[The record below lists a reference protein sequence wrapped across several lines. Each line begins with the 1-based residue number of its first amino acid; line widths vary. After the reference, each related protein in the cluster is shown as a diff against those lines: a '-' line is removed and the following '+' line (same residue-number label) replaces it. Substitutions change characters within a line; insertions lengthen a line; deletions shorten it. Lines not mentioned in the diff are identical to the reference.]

1 MLGKRVAFFL
11 FASLVMVATGC
22 SSSVKQLS
30 FATPEDAVT
39 ALVNQAATG
48 DKEYGRQLFGPELD
62 DLSSGDPAVDAF
74 ERKKFVVAIQ
84 KRHDLQKNADGT
96 VDILIGDNGVAFP
109 IPLEQFNGRWMFNTP
124 EGVERL
130 ADMRVGF
137 YELRTL
143 ALLRSIPLAQA
154 MYRSE
159 DRDGDG
165 VLEFAQ
171 RIKSTEGTRDGLYWP
186 TRDDEPNSPLGPF
199 AVEAE
204 ATMSAT
210 RGYQGYF
217 GKLLT
222 SSGSKAPGGARN
234 YFDSAG
240 NLTGGY
246 AALAYPAVYGETGI
260 MSFQMSDDGVVY
272 QKDLGPEGTRTA
284 AQNISVF
291 DPSDGWTVTEDD
303 LTDD

>member
-1 MLGKRVAFFL
+1 MFGKRVACV
-11 FASLVMVATGC
+11 LVSALVAVATGC

-30 FATPEDAVT
+30 FDTPEDAVA

-48 DKEYGRQLFGPELD
+48 DKEYGRQLFGPEVS

-74 ERKKFVVAIQ
+74 ERKRFVLAIE
-84 KRHDLQKNADGT
+84 KRHDLRLNNDGT
-96 VDILIGDNGVAFP
+96 MDILIGDQGVAFP
-109 IPLEQFNGRWMFNTP
+109 VPLERFNGRWMFNTP

-130 ADMRVGF
+130 ADLRVGF

-143 ALLRSIPLAQA
+143 ALLRSIPLAQQI
-154 MYRSE
+154 YHST

-165 VLEFAQ
+165 LLEYAA
-171 RIKSTEGTRDGLYWP
+171 RLKSTEGKHDGLYWP
-186 TRDDEPNSPLGPF
+186 TTDSEPNSPLGPF
-199 AVEAE
+199 ATEAE
-204 ATMSAT
+204 APISAT

-222 SSGSKAPGGARN
+222 KSGAKSPGGVRS
-234 YFDSAG
+234 YMDSAG

-246 AALAYPAVYGETGI
+246 AVLAYPAVYGETGI
-260 MSFQMSDDGVVY
+260 MSFQMADDGVIY

-284 AQNISVF
+284 AETINEF
-291 DPSDGWTVTEDD
+291 DPSDGWTVTTDD
-303 LTDD
+303 LTD